1 MIVVGPGTKGVTTP
15 VNAPIVAFEGE
26 LLVQLPPDTIS
37 VNVIGIPTHRVA
49 GPMIG
54 PGEGLTVTMV
64 AVWQPVAVNV

>member
-1 MIVVGPGTKGVTTP
+1 M
-15 VNAPIVAFEGE
+15 VAFEGE

-54 PGEGLTVTMV
+54 PGAGLTVTMI